1 MAKARFELI
10 LPGLNELM
18 QGPEMQGA
26 LQAAGEAVAGA
37 ADGNY
42 GVRVHQASYV
52 AIANVYPDDRASA
65 KKNYESNELLK
76 AVGAVGLRMGS

>member
-1 MAKARFELI
+1 MAKARFELN

-18 QGPEMQGA
+18 KSPEMQGA
-26 LQAAGEAVAGA
+26 LQEAGEAVAGA

-42 GVRVHQASYV
+42 GVRVHVANYV
-52 AIANVYPDDRASA
+52 AIANVYPDDQASA

-76 AVGAVGLRMGS
+76 AVGTVGLRMGS